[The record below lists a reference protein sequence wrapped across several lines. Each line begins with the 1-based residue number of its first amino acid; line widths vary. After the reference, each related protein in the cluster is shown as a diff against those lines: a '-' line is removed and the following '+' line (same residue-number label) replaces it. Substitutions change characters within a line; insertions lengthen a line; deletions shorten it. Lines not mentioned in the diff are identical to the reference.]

1 MRKKRCTLKNGNSKN
16 IINGVVK
23 QNKCL
28 DIKKLYLRNAP
39 KRPGYRPIPGVSVY
53 PQNFKSP
60 RIIKE
65 GTYKDKA
72 LDICHDS
79 ISEEQSSCRCG
90 DVITCPGSQEFR
102 CNNSDKSDHVEE
114 NFISSCKPVDFRGL
128 RGLLWSKIDVK
139 KVEMFEKRFTEP
151 NASGTIPQD
160 LNENFGA
167 PIFLSKNNN
176 NNNNKLERKISN
188 SNENKDIDL
197 ASVIELW
204 NDCNNRLIE
213 LEPEYT
219 INRDL
224 QNSIKAELDHGI
236 RLLEAQLRKLAMAE
250 RQLIHLQLNQLSSQ
264 VGTPKYN
271 AVHRMLHDNNKKV
284 LKYDISN
291 ISWFMG
297 LNALDIGNYCHKIA
311 DLEGKFMFNSQFN
324 QASIYEELESE
335 NEDLNKNWNINYDNK
350 LDRYGKELLSRH
362 LGRRLAEKESE
373 LLLQRNTLTK
383 LSKLTELL
391 QYSPLANFPCT
402 KGNRYIFLNPVDI
415 GNTCIVWNAF
425 DFVDFIPCVLKL
437 YKVNFEVNMDLLS
450 KSIFAKSLCI
460 NSNSYKL
467 KSLLEEGMNFL
478 RLIKYIYNRGI
489 QSFRSRITLPKTCLY
504 TKQKFSNLSSSI
516 KSDFI
521 LKNKFV
527 QNAIASISLCS
538 NIFEWHI
545 PLSSA
550 SIIVESH
557 PYIEYYDI
565 RSYVSSIGVM
575 DEYTAL
581 MYIRSLIRLLHLI
594 SLDEMESDQSLEF
607 QGTFNIKHCILPIK
621 ASHIYVKKEECC
633 ISIGPLDSILLISS
647 TNEQMIGDLD
657 TDFSQLRAECL
668 QYNKCYPQ
676 DLFLSE
682 SLLEYHNGEN
692 IVYYLPNEIIMLNK
706 RNLNIGENFDSLP
719 TSTNVPPILFSQ
731 MYTNEQ
737 IHIYMTGVLLYYC
750 LTGNYYNR
758 NIKEILDLSNV
769 SQDTKDLLLAMLDSN
784 RFRKTSPTF
793 DTILNTP
800 LLSPENLVGTC
811 GVQLCNNRI
820 YY

>member
-1 MRKKRCTLKNGNSKN
+1 MRKKRCTLKDSNSKD
-16 IINGVVK
+16 IINGVIK
-23 QNKCL
+23 QSKYF

-60 RIIKE
+60 RILKE
-65 GTYKDKA
+65 GTYKNKV
-72 LDICHDS
+72 LGICHDS

-90 DVITCPGSQEFR
+90 DVITCPGNQEFR
-102 CNNSDKSDHVEE
+102 CNNSDKSDHIEE
-114 NFISSCKPVDFRGL
+114 NFLSICEPVDFRGL

-160 LNENFGA
+160 LNENFGT
-167 PIFLSKNNN
+167 PIFLLKE
-176 NNNNKLERKISN
+176 NNNNKKSERKIFN
-188 SNENKDIDL
+188 SNENKDMDL
-197 ASVIELW
+197 TSVIGVW

-213 LEPEYT
+213 LEQEYT
-219 INRDL
+219 INKDL
-224 QNSIKAELDHGI
+224 QNSIKAELNHGI
-236 RLLEAQLRKLAMAE
+236 RLLKVQLRKLAMAE

-271 AVHRMLHDNNKKV
+271 AMHEMLHDNNRKV
-284 LKYDISN
+284 LKYDLSN

-311 DLEGKFMFNSQFN
+311 DLQGKYMFNSQFS
-324 QASIYEELESE
+324 QASMYEELESE
-335 NEDLNKNWNINYDNK
+335 NEDLNKNWNINCDNK
-350 LDRYGKELLSRH
+350 LDKCGKELLSRH
-362 LGRRLAEKESE
+362 LGRKLAEKESE
-373 LLLQRNTLTK
+373 LLLQRNTLIK
-383 LSKLTELL
+383 LSKLMKLL

-415 GNTCIVWNAF
+415 GNTCIVWSAF

-437 YKVNFEVNMDLLS
+437 YKVNFEVNIELLS
-450 KSIFAKSLCI
+450 KSIFAKNFCI

-478 RLIKYIYNRGI
+478 RLIKNIYNKGI
-489 QSFRSRITLPKTCLY
+489 QNFKSKITFPKTCLY
-504 TKQKFSNLSSSI
+504 TKQKFSNLGSSI
-516 KSDFI
+516 KNDFI
-521 LKNKFV
+521 LKNKFI
-527 QNAIASISLCS
+527 QNTIASISLCS

-545 PLSSA
+545 PLSST

-557 PYIEYYDI
+557 PCIEYYDI

-575 DEYTAL
+575 DECTAL

-594 SLDEMESDQSLEF
+594 SLDKMESNQSLEL
-607 QGTFNIKHCILPIK
+607 QGTFNIKHFILPIK

-647 TNEQMIGDLD
+647 TNEQIIEDCD
-657 TDFSQLRAECL
+657 TNFAQLRAEYL
-668 QYNKCYPQ
+668 QYNKCHPQ

-682 SLLEYHNGEN
+682 SSLEYYSGEN

-706 RNLNIGENFDSLP
+706 RNLNIGENFDSLS

-731 MYTNEQ
+731 IYTNEQ

-750 LTGNYYNR
+750 LTGNYYDR
-758 NIKEILDLSNV
+758 NIKGILDLSGV
-769 SQDTKDLLLAMLDSN
+769 SQDTKDLLLTMLDSN
-784 RFRKTSPTF
+784 YFRKTSPTF

-800 LLSPENLVGTC
+800 LLLPENLIGTC
-811 GVQLCNNRI
+811 GVQLCNNGI